1 MTLREFVLTYERDG
15 KIVANLFDY
24 YDMKI
29 KYLDKR
35 FENYSY
41 YSSKL
46 VLCYFKDHA
55 DINPSMG
62 WRYTSQLKGVR
73 ICHCFGC
80 HKSADVVRLH
90 QILRKQYDGV
100 DLTEKD
106 ACYEL
111 AEIFD
116 IPLNDFS
123 ELDDD
128 DFDGKYDRRR
138 RRSME
143 LSKRYTQRDFSAEL
157 LNQRRNGVD
166 LEAVND
172 ECVKMIATMKQLYI

>member
-1 MTLREFVLTYERDG
+1 MTLREFILTYERDG
-15 KIVANLFDY
+15 RIVANLFDY
-24 YDMKI
+24 YEIKI

-35 FENYSY
+35 FEDYSY
-41 YSSKL
+41 YGSKL
-46 VLCYFKDHA
+46 VLCYFKDHE

-62 WRYTSQLKGVR
+62 WRYASQLKGVR

-106 ACYEL
+106 SCFEL
-111 AEIFD
+111 AALFN
-116 IPLNDFS
+116 IPVDEYS

-128 DFDGKYDRRR
+128 DYDAKYARAFKRVDMLAKKYTRREF
-138 RRSME
+138 SM
-143 LSKRYTQRDFSAEL
+143 EL
-157 LNQRRNGVD
+157 LNQRKNGVNLD
-166 LEAVND
+166 SVNN
-172 ECVKMIATMKQLYI
+172 ECIKMIATVKQLYV